1 MRYHEIIELKDGRK
15 CCLRNA
21 EEEDGQ
27 AVLDNFILTHLQTD
41 NLATYAD
48 EITLTVEQERAFLK
62 NKADSKN
69 ELELIAL
76 VDDKVVGLAGIVP
89 IGSRVKVR
97 HRASFGISIEQDYW
111 GLGIGSA
118 MLKTCIRCAS
128 EAGYE
133 QLELE
138 VIEGNDA
145 AMAMYRNA
153 GFVEYGRNPRGL
165 KSRTAGYQEMIYM
178 RMEL

>member
-1 MRYHEIIELKDGRK
+1 MRYNENIKLRDGRE

-21 EEEDGQ
+21 EEKDGQ

-41 NLATYAD
+41 NLASYAD
-48 EITLTVEQERAFLK
+48 EITLSVEEEKSFLK
-62 NKADSKN
+62 NKADSAN

-76 VDDKVVGLAGIVP
+76 VDDRVVGLAGMVS

-97 HRASFGISIEQDYW
+97 HRASFGISIDQKFW
-111 GLGIGSA
+111 GLGIGTA
-118 MLKTCIRCAS
+118 MLKACIGCAR

-138 VIEGNDA
+138 VVEGNKTA
-145 AMAMYRNA
+145 IAMYRNA
-153 GFVEYGRNPRGL
+153 GFIEYGRNPRGM
-165 KSRTAGYQEMIYM
+165 KSRTEEYQETVCM

>member
-1 MRYHEIIELKDGRK
+1 MRYKKIIKLKDGRK

-27 AVLDNFILTHLQTD
+27 AVLDDFILTHQQTD
-41 NLATYAD
+41 NLASYVD
-48 EITLTVEQERAFLK
+48 EITLTVEQEKAFLK
-62 NKADSKN
+62 NKADSTN

-76 VDDKVVGLAGIVP
+76 IGDKVVGLAGVVSV
-89 IGSRVKVR
+89 GDRYKVR
-97 HRASFGISIEQDYW
+97 HRASFGISIERDYW

-118 MLKTCIRCAS
+118 MLKACIECAK

-138 VIEGNDA
+138 VIEGNDI

-165 KSRTAGYQEMIYM
+165 KSRTSGYQEMIYM
-178 RMEL
+178 RVEL

>member
-1 MRYHEIIELKDGRK
+1 MRYNEIIELKDGRK

-62 NKADSKN
+62 NKAESKN

-76 VDDKVVGLAGIVP
+76 VDGKVVGLAGMVS
-89 IGSRVKVR
+89 IGNKVKVR

-118 MLKTCIRCAS
+118 MLKACIRCAK

-138 VIEGNDA
+138 VVEGNDTA
-145 AMAMYRNA
+145 LAMYRNA
-153 GFVEYGRNPRGL
+153 GFVEYGRNPRGM
-165 KSRTAGYQEMIYM
+165 KSRTAGYQETISM